1 MFRSEVIAPRKDK
14 NILSP
19 KITLPP
25 SPITP
30 LMKKTSFIFLEVTSY
45 VFLYWVVPIQI
56 YLSISNLPYV
66 LYIPKS
72 NPFPFSIHIV
82 HDLAYSFLLN
92 FPPPHKI

>member
-45 VFLYWVVPIQI
+45 VFLLGLF
-56 YLSISNLPYV
+56 LSRYICQSLNLPYV
-66 LYIPKS
+66 LYIPKIQ
-72 NPFPFSIHIV
+72 PI
-82 HDLAYSFLLN
+82 SFLYSYCS
-92 FPPPHKI
+92 